1 MASFAWGPLGEQE
14 AFVSAL
20 DSSISSHP
28 RPLFRWICLL
38 AQIVQVHPWCWFW
51 HPQVLTRIRIL
62 LLDQNMLFRSALAS
76 CMSIEASARVQGPA
90 IVIEKAASTCS
101 GTDTSTY
108 RYQQGGY
115 GLWPAQRV
123 TSQQPRHTDK
133 VLVSSSKPS
142 GCRKSRRCS
151 VRVEAVKD
159 EVRLQSVL
167 MPREPRLPSSSV
179 SVLSHF

>member
-1 MASFAWGPLGEQE
+1 
-14 AFVSAL
+14 
-20 DSSISSHP
+20 
-28 RPLFRWICLL
+28 
-38 AQIVQVHPWCWFW
+38 
-51 HPQVLTRIRIL
+51 
-62 LLDQNMLFRSALAS
+62 
-76 CMSIEASARVQGPA
+76 MSIEASARVEGPA
-90 IVIEKAASTCS
+90 IVIETAASTCS

-108 RYQQGGY
+108 RYHQGGY
-115 GLWPAQRV
+115 GLWLAQRV

-133 VLVSSSKPS
+133 VLVSSSK
-142 GCRKSRRCS
+142 RRCP